1 MNTFNKFFFIF
12 IFLSII
18 LLMIPLTRI
27 RYNFIDISIKDTSSQ
42 GLKYI
47 IKDYIIYTFIPETE
61 KFFDFTYK
69 MKNIFMYSHDIS
81 SHLGQLL
88 IALVVSICSILTIKW
103 SINRVIKYKAYR
115 AYMSC
120 RDKSCRDKNML

>member
-103 SINRVIKYKAYR
+103 SIDRVIKYKTYR
-115 AYMSC
+115 AYMSF
-120 RDKSCRDKNML
+120 RDKKYIIRG